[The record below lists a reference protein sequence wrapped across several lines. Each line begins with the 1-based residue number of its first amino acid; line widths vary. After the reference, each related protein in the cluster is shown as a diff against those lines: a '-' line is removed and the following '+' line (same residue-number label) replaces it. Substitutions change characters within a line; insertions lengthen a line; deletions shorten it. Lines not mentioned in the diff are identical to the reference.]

1 MAIVQGINQY
11 LNYYKVVIPPG
22 YINNFVSLIIKD
34 PYQDSIRIN
43 SSVITACNIVF
54 EKNVLV
60 SNTVYNV
67 RSIRVP
73 EGELTAF
80 TLNEEVFGVVFT
92 GLKKNEAYGFSGNI
106 LLP

>member
-1 MAIVQGINQY
+1 M
-11 LNYYKVVIPPG
+11 
-22 YINNFVSLIIKD
+22 
-34 PYQDSIRIN
+34 
-43 SSVITACNIVF
+43 
-54 EKNVLV
+54 
-60 SNTVYNV
+60 